1 MVKYL
6 EFSPE
11 TSISILAFLV
21 SVAVAYYI
29 GRAFRLQR
37 RALDISDCLEMTKQV
52 AVATRRIVEKG
63 EELHTPPSETRDIG
77 YEVVAFLDVIEIYC
91 CLFNNGDLGKR
102 TMREAKKLLENNIK
116 VLLGLEDVRNT
127 IQSYRQDNPGIY
139 SETGAF
145 AEKCE
150 DLRELWQST
159 IE

>member
-1 MVKYL
+1 M
-6 EFSPE
+6 
-11 TSISILAFLV
+11 
-21 SVAVAYYI
+21 
-29 GRAFRLQR
+29 
-37 RALDISDCLEMTKQV
+37 
-52 AVATRRIVEKG
+52 
-63 EELHTPPSETRDIG
+63 
-77 YEVVAFLDVIEIYC
+77 
-91 CLFNNGDLGKR
+91 GDLGKR